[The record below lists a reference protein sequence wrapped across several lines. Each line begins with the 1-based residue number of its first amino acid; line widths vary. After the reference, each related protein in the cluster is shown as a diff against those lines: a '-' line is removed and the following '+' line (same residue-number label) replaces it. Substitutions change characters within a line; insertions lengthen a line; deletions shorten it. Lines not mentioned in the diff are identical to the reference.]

1 MADIDDVGKIIA
13 VINPNLYCEGSK
25 KNIKAL
31 KNIIK
36 DNGLDVALQ
45 SLKDLKIT
53 PKSSQ
58 QYSIMYNSS
67 QETLEP
73 VYFWILDFLKE
84 LLGFKQDDI
93 LKITDNFTSSPGSGH
108 FGELQQRATIMQQQA
123 SKIMGDV
130 NTVIKSVL
138 NLIYSL
144 KEFQMRLSHYKMANS
159 KDNSEAESGLLALK
173 QIWLDQV
180 DIKRGNTS
188 IKALSFS
195 GNAPFTMLIDAF
207 MAAKSI
213 DDVDKI
219 DLNDRV
225 KRLLK
230 PRVAEFYEWRKR
242 SDKELTKRYQIE
254 KTYLKSQ
261 VAALRLYSRW
271 AKPYLKAAEELNMKD
286 QGRNPEL
293 VNIFNTIIMQLT
305 LFAKK
310 KFDFSQEIVDKSIP
324 QVFKNIKIRDYYA
337 VLIVDFEFRGIP
349 QKIQQGQSG
358 HYAFGG
364 QVTVKFRAYALN
376 GDEIA
381 LFMDKLDDSDLQTSF
396 KLIEGMTD
404 DTIKE
409 LQEDIDYFLKE
420 EDAEEEQEKNTGD
433 TNPFTALI
441 FGDRKKPKKKEE
453 KDKEKLEKLKKG
465 VKPDSWE
472 EEYARR
478 GAVLS
483 ARKSAYN
490 AFDVY
495 KKGHGMASHPKP
507 EEFK

>member
-1 MADIDDVGKIIA
+1 
-13 VINPNLYCEGSK
+13 
-25 KNIKAL
+25 
-31 KNIIK
+31 
-36 DNGLDVALQ
+36 
-45 SLKDLKIT
+45 
-53 PKSSQ
+53 
-58 QYSIMYNSS
+58 
-67 QETLEP
+67 
-73 VYFWILDFLKE
+73 
-84 LLGFKQDDI
+84 
-93 LKITDNFTSSPGSGH
+93 
-108 FGELQQRATIMQQQA
+108 
-123 SKIMGDV
+123 
-130 NTVIKSVL
+130 
-138 NLIYSL
+138 
-144 KEFQMRLSHYKMANS
+144 
-159 KDNSEAESGLLALK
+159 
-173 QIWLDQV
+173 
-180 DIKRGNTS
+180 
-188 IKALSFS
+188 
-195 GNAPFTMLIDAF
+195 
-207 MAAKSI
+207 
-213 DDVDKI
+213 
-219 DLNDRV
+219 
-225 KRLLK
+225 
-230 PRVAEFYEWRKR
+230 
-242 SDKELTKRYQIE
+242 
-254 KTYLKSQ
+254 
-261 VAALRLYSRW
+261 
-271 AKPYLKAAEELNMKD
+271 
-286 QGRNPEL
+286 
-293 VNIFNTIIMQLT
+293 MQLT

-453 KDKEKLEKLKKG
+453 KDKDKEKLEKLKKG